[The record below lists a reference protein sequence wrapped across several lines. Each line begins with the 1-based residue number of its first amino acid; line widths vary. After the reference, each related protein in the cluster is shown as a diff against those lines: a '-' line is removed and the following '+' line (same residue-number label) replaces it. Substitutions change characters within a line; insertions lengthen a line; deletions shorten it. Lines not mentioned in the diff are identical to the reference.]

1 MQNLD
6 YHGLTMCLIDAT
18 LAAGTTTT
26 ISTTGTTHYCI
37 DGKAYTAAAKTNA
50 ATPTT
55 DVNSGSAFTAVPV
68 SKGCVFV
75 VGLDSTGAV
84 KVAQGDLASM
94 TGEADGAN
102 ATFIETA
109 DFPGLPNTVCPIG
122 YIVVKV
128 GASGSSWTFGSS
140 NLSSVSNVS
149 FSFTSVATLPSR
161 PQIS

>member
-1 MQNLD
+1 MQPID
-6 YHGLTMCLIDAT
+6 FRGLTMCMIDAT

-55 DVNSGSAFTAVPV
+55 DVNSGSAFTAVTA
-68 SKGCVFV
+68 SHGCVFV
-75 VGLDSTGAV
+75 VGLDSSGNV
-84 KVAQGDLASM
+84 KVSQGDIANL
-94 TGEADGAN
+94 TGETDGAN
-102 ATFIETA
+102 ATFIETP
-109 DFPGLPNTVCPIG
+109 DFGAVPSTVCPIG

-128 GASGSSWTFGSS
+128 GASGSDWTFGSS

-149 FSFTSVATLPSR
+149 FSIVSVATLPSR
-161 PQIS
+161 AQVS

>member
-1 MQNLD
+1 MQTIDL
-6 YHGLTMCLIDAT
+6 HGLTMCLVDAT

-55 DVNSGSAFTAVPV
+55 DVNSGSAFTAV
-68 SKGCVFV
+68 SASRGCVFV
-75 VGLDSTGAV
+75 VGLDSSGAV
-84 KVAQGDLASM
+84 KVAQGDIAKL
-94 TGEADGAN
+94 TGEGDGAN

-109 DFPGLPNTVCPIG
+109 DFPGIPSTVCPIG

-128 GASGSSWTFGSS
+128 GADGSDWTFGSS

-161 PQIS
+161 AQVS